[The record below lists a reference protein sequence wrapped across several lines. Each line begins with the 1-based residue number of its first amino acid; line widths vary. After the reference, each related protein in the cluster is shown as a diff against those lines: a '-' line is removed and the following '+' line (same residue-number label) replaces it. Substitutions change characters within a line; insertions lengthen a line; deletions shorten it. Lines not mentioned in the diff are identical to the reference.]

1 MKLKPI
7 SKVQKKAN
15 KIKFPHLMLA
25 LLYACIL
32 CAAAVP
38 SGVIRAQ
45 EPAVVDRIVAVV
57 NNDIITLF
65 DLNRA
70 FRPFEENIKALK
82 YDPEKERQ
90 TLFKVRKDLLSQL
103 IDSHLADQEAKRDQI
118 NVSEKEIDTAI
129 ERIKETR
136 SFTDEQLREGL
147 AIQGLTM
154 EEYRNEI
161 KEQILRTKLV
171 NREVKSK
178 VVITNEDIK
187 NYYDRHKEKYAGE
200 KKFYLWNIFV
210 KLPSI
215 GDTHEKEDAL
225 RQMEAIMVELKQG
238 RPFETLVNELNE
250 SSSPVGGTDLGLY
263 RLEELSEHLQKVVE
277 KMKAGEF
284 STVLETDFGYQILYV
299 QKIQETPA
307 KTLDEVD
314 SEIQQILYSEYVDN
328 KYQEW
333 LDELRERSHIRI
345 VN

>member
-1 MKLKPI
+1 MP
-7 SKVQKKAN
+7 
-15 KIKFPHLMLA
+15 A
-25 LLYACIL
+25 LLYACIIF
-32 CAAAVP
+32 AAAVP
-38 SGVIRAQ
+38 SADIRAQ
-45 EPAVVDRIVAVV
+45 GPEIVDRIVAVV
-57 NNDIITLF
+57 NSDIITLY

-103 IDSHLADQEAKRDQI
+103 IDAQLADQEARRDQI
-118 NVSEKEIDTAI
+118 NVSEKEIDTTI
-129 ERIKETR
+129 ERMKESR
-136 SFTDEQLREGL
+136 SLTDEQLREGL

-154 EEYRNEI
+154 EEYRKEI

-210 KLPSI
+210 RLSSKT
-215 GDTHEKEDAL
+215 DTYEKESAL
-225 RQMEAIMVELKQG
+225 KQMEAIIAELKQG
-238 RPFETLVNELNE
+238 RPFETLVDELNE
-250 SSSPVGGTDLGLY
+250 SSSPVRGTDLGLY
-263 RLEELSEHLQKVVE
+263 RLEELSKQLQQVVE

-284 STVLETDFGYQILYV
+284 STVLDTDFGYQILYV
-299 QKIQETPA
+299 QKIQETSA
-307 KTLDEVD
+307 KALDEVT
-314 SEIQQILYSEYVDN
+314 SEIQQILFREYVDN

-333 LDELRERSHIRI
+333 LDDLRKRSHIRI